1 MYREDSYMKISKKLL
16 VPLLALGVL
25 FASSTTH
32 PAQAA
37 DRYVTT
43 YSDGESIWITNISNN
58 PSVDTY
64 KVSLKYVKLTG
75 RYETD
80 TIYFKENN
88 NKWFYNNGN
97 GWYRVQ
103 PNTSMNDILYYIL
116 NN

>member
-1 MYREDSYMKISKKLL
+1 MKISKKLL

-88 NKWFYNNGN
+88 NKCFYNNGN

>member
-1 MYREDSYMKISKKLL
+1 MKISKKLL

-32 PAQAA
+32 PAEAA

-64 KVSLKYVKLTG
+64 KVSLKYVKLTV

>member
-1 MYREDSYMKISKKLL
+1 MKISKKLL
-16 VPLLALGVL
+16 IPLLALGVL

-75 RYETD
+75 RYETN